1 MLILQRKT
9 GESIRIGNDIR
20 ITVTDTSGD
29 KVKLA
34 IEAPKY
40 IPIAREEL
48 VEAAKNNKEA
58 AAFSADALNRPP
70 FLSAE
75 LPPLLFKDICTQ
87 LILNSWRVSCK

>member
-9 GESIRIGNDIR
+9 GESICIGDDIR

-34 IEAPKY
+34 IDAPKC

-58 AAFSADALNRPP
+58 AAFSADALTN
-70 FLSAE
+70 L
-75 LPPLLFKDICTQ
+75 T
-87 LILNSWRVSCK
+87 RVLKTVNIE

>member
-34 IEAPKY
+34 IGAPKY

-58 AAFSADALNRPP
+58 AAFSADALTN
-70 FLSAE
+70 LTHVLKTVNIE
-75 LPPLLFKDICTQ
+75 
-87 LILNSWRVSCK
+87 

>member
-1 MLILQRKT
+1 M
-9 GESIRIGNDIR
+9 
-20 ITVTDTSGD
+20 TDTSGD

-58 AAFSADALNRPP
+58 AAFSADALTN
-70 FLSAE
+70 LTHVLKTVNIE
-75 LPPLLFKDICTQ
+75 
-87 LILNSWRVSCK
+87 

>member
-34 IEAPKY
+34 IE
-40 IPIAREEL
+40 L

-58 AAFSADALNRPP
+58 AAFSADALTN
-70 FLSAE
+70 L
-75 LPPLLFKDICTQ
+75 T
-87 LILNSWRVSCK
+87 RVLKTVNIE

>member
-9 GESIRIGNDIR
+9 GESICIGDDIR

-34 IEAPKY
+34 IEAPKC

-48 VEAAKNNKEA
+48 VEAAKNTR
-58 AAFSADALNRPP
+58 RPP
-70 FLSAE
+70 HFLPTPS
-75 LPPLLFKDICTQ
+75 PISHVF
-87 LILNSWRVSCK
+87 

>member
-48 VEAAKNNKEA
+48 VEAA
-58 AAFSADALNRPP
+58 AFSADALTN
-70 FLSAE
+70 L
-75 LPPLLFKDICTQ
+75 T
-87 LILNSWRVSCK
+87 RVLKTVNIE

>member
-9 GESIRIGNDIR
+9 GESICIGDDIR

-34 IEAPKY
+34 IEAPKC

-48 VEAAKNNKEA
+48 VEAAKK
-58 AAFSADALNRPP
+58 
-70 FLSAE
+70 
-75 LPPLLFKDICTQ
+75 
-87 LILNSWRVSCK
+87 